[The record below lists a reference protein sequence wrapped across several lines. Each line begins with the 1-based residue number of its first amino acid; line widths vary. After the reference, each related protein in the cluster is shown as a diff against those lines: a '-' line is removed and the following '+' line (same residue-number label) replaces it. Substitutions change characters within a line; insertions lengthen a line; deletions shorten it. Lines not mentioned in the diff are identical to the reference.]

1 MSRRTTGVLVLGGA
15 AALVAGLVPLSG
27 AMAADPAGNNG
38 TVKIDGLDFDSAP
51 DNQPHVGCVFQ
62 VDWYGFDQ
70 GVGDAKVTFELQAPT
85 LNGRTLVVKSGD
97 LTPDIGEDSNAGGGS
112 EAGLDAEQTY
122 RLGFT
127 GAPHPIQGYHVML
140 TVNNPGS
147 QGADVKHKVFWVTG
161 CTDSGSGGGY

>member
-62 VDWYGFDQ
+62 VDWYGFDAN
-70 GVGDAKVTFELQAPT
+70 AKSDVTFELQAPT
-85 LNGRTLVVKSGD
+85 LGNGPLYFSKQLDGD
-97 LTPDIGEDSNAGGGS
+97 DNSGGGS
-112 EAGLDAEQTY
+112 EAGLDGQQLY
-122 RLGFT
+122 NI
-127 GAPHPIQGYHVML
+127 APLVSGVKAHPIQGYHVKL
-140 TVNNPGS
+140 TINTQPTA

-161 CTDSGSGGGY
+161 CSGSGPS